1 VLLQVFEFGLL
12 LLFLICIVNA
22 ILRRKLGEL
31 IGAAVAGL
39 VLEVLAVWLL
49 DFYHYSDAF
58 MLQVFHVPIC
68 IGLGWGVAVY
78 LSMRISDNLSLNSHL
93 KPIADGVFGLSID
106 LAMDVVAIRIGLWSW
121 DMGGFFGVPYVN
133 YIVWFGFV
141 YATSL
146 TIRWFRFGGHHEFKN
161 MRRLSWLVTVMA
173 GAVENLI
180 TGTDKAI
187 SALLLLWKGIL
198 RPQNSKRL
206 SRTDVFTSL
215 LLTGI
220 HVFFLAILIYFHWFG
235 IIWLLLI
242 SICMLV
248 LGLALHI
255 GPLISA
261 LKRNAV
267 CLPAIGMLLH
277 LRSDRRK

>member
-1 VLLQVFEFGLL
+1 MLLQAFEFGLL
-12 LLFLICIVNA
+12 LLFALCIVNA
-22 ILRRKLGEL
+22 IICRKLWEL

-58 MLQVFHVPIC
+58 MLQIFNVPIC

-78 LSMRISDNLSLNSHL
+78 LSMRISDNLSLNSYL
-93 KPIADGVFGLSID
+93 KPIADGIFGLSID

-121 DMGGFFGVPYVN
+121 DMGGFFGVPYIN
-133 YIVWFGFV
+133 YFVWFGFV

-146 TIRWFRFGGHHEFKN
+146 TIRWFRSGGHIEFNN
-161 MRRLSWLVTVMA
+161 MRRLSWLVTVIA
-173 GAVENLI
+173 GALEALI
-180 TGTDKAI
+180 IGTDKAI

-198 RPQNSKRL
+198 RPQNPKRL
-206 SRTDVFTSL
+206 TRTDAFTSL
-215 LLTGI
+215 MLTGI
-220 HVFFLAILIYFHWFG
+220 HIFFLAILIYFRWFG

-242 SICMLV
+242 SVCMLV

-255 GPLISA
+255 VPLISA
-261 LKRNAV
+261 LRRSMV
-267 CLPAIGMLLH
+267 GLPAIGMLL
-277 LRSDRRK
+277 RMRTGQRK